1 MEERDKLIFQM
12 GTADPARA
20 VATAKVCAP
29 SLSKATGWLS
39 PGFPRDLN
47 SRFLLLL
54 TPPAPQLVME
64 DVAGIDVNMGC
75 PKNFS
80 LKGGMGA
87 ALLRVPDQAAAIM
100 RALVE
105 CSPKVRSLSLTRGA
119 LREYSR
125 RAVHTNGRLCFAFLY
140 HSLSHAKSGS

>member
-1 MEERDKLIFQM
+1 VEERDKLIFQM

-29 SLSKATGWLS
+29 SLSKATGWPS
-39 PGFPRDLN
+39 TRDLN
-47 SRFLLLL
+47 SRFLFSFSDPRL
-54 TPPAPQLVME
+54 PPQLVME

-100 RALVE
+100 RALVA
-105 CSPKVRSLSLTRGA
+105 CSPKVRRPA
-119 LREYSR
+119 LKIATE
-125 RAVHTNGRLCFAFLY
+125 L
-140 HSLSHAKSGS
+140 